1 MKGLIKLTMRNAKS
15 MSTEANSMNILKPNV
30 AVFSSLIF
38 LVFSVVDTAA
48 GGDYADGK
56 LGKALILGGNSITVK
71 IPHYAGLKP
80 AKAITI
86 SAWIKPKRVG
96 KGGWQWQQ
104 IYRKEDGNARALM
117 AIGEYEKKHSL
128 CFGLGI
134 SGKYV
139 EHGVPL
145 EPAKL
150 LDGKWHLV
158 SVTFDGK
165 AIKFYADGQEIGAST
180 KATGSIDTQGE
191 APAYIGS
198 MKGRESFSRAAS
210 TMCDSITAPCRQA
223 KSRRWPWLMARPL
236 STESWAG
243 GSSMV
248 ILRIAPRR
256 RRRPCLQTWKAYTH
270 PSCRRACQARGLLT
284 ILRIP
289 AQTMSNPQIQTVPYI
304 MEVFIIFIISIKT
317 EGTLLRM

>member
-1 MKGLIKLTMRNAKS
+1 
-15 MSTEANSMNILKPNV
+15 MNILKPNV
-30 AVFSSLIF
+30 VVFSSLLF
-38 LVFSVVDTAA
+38 LLFAVVDTAA
-48 GGDYADGK
+48 ATEYAEGK
-56 LGKALILGGNSITVK
+56 LGKALILDGSSHTVK

-80 AKAITI
+80 DKAITI
-86 SAWIKPKRVG
+86 SAWIKPERVG
-96 KGGWQWQQ
+96 KGGWAWQQ

-134 SGKYV
+134 GGKYV

-165 AIKFYADGQEIGAST
+165 TIKFYADGQEIGAST

-198 MKGRESFSRAAS
+198 DKGTREFFKGGIDDVRIYNRAVS
-210 TMCDSITAPCRQA
+210 SGDIKTMALGDGKATVDGIDGWWKLDGDLKNSAAKTA
-223 KSRRWPWLMARPL
+223 
-236 STESWAG
+236 T
-243 GSSMV
+243 GSV
-248 ILRIAPRR
+248 AQFRGIDRN
-256 RRRPCLQTWKAYTH
+256 WKAT
-270 PSCRRACQARGLLT
+270 PFSLAAARLEIRALSL
-284 ILRIP
+284 IHI
-289 AQTMSNPQIQTVPYI
+289 
-304 MEVFIIFIISIKT
+304 
-317 EGTLLRM
+317 